1 MSRSLFILSCLHF
14 GSYYYSS
21 PSGFSRT
28 TVFIKENGISYI
40 IVKLLGFFFPL
51 HWPPYMTLFIWYWT
65 GSSPTPS
72 PSCSLQLGYTGAALI
87 WFVGRGWFEW
97 LWWSACRAAC
107 CWHGCFVYLCLHLT
121 SRSKSLVCVDWGCY
135 GQWRIHAALVM
146 VGLGVGSCGVSWQ
159 LMWKLLALVVG
170 HSGVFCQPA
179 LNWMLLVANTATEW
193 MCYLH
198 HAVVTVALLSLHSVL
213 VWSVWMLPCGKFP

>member
-1 MSRSLFILSCLHF
+1 MSIHEQWSQWGRLHLFIEWLTACHMFVFIAHQYFACCSENFMISSLYIQYKFTCKLCIIYNLWFYLIHLLLMSRSLFILSCLHF

-72 PSCSLQLGYTGAALI
+72 PSCSLQPGYTGAALI
-87 WFVGRGWFEW
+87 WFLGRGWFEW

-107 CWHGCFVYLCLHLT
+107 CWHGCFVYLC
-121 SRSKSLVCVDWGCY
+121 
-135 GQWRIHAALVM
+135 
-146 VGLGVGSCGVSWQ
+146 VSTWHQ
-159 LMWKLLALVVG
+159 EVNPLFV
-170 HSGVFCQPA
+170 
-179 LNWMLLVANTATEW
+179 
-193 MCYLH
+193 
-198 HAVVTVALLSLHSVL
+198 
-213 VWSVWMLPCGKFP
+213 